1 MTVSPKHAALAAKMV
16 KINTDIT
23 KHIDVY
29 YTILEEVKNTILPAI
44 EGKIRDYSYEESDRK
59 AETMERDIKDTL
71 RAISKNNFEI
81 QKYARELIERGESLE
96 RAAEQVRMYNIGETE
111 QRMYKAK
118 IERSGEKW

>member
-1 MTVSPKHAALAAKMV
+1 MTVSPRHATLATKSV

-96 RAAEQVRMYNIGETE
+96 RAAEQVRMYNIGDTD

-118 IERSGEKW
+118 VERSGDKW